1 MTPTSCAGCGGGGAA
16 LSLQLPSARR
26 RTLSTSRHRTA
37 DESRHRTA
45 DASRHRSADPGL
57 TALAIAAVID
67 LKARVDRNGIAR

>member
-37 DESRHRTA
+37 D
-45 DASRHRSADPGL
+45 ASRHRSADPGL
-57 TALAIAAVID
+57 TALAIAAVMD